1 MNMQISRDDDGA
13 EAPLPRRRTLR
24 AVGALPTL
32 MTLGNLIFGFAAV
45 YFSMRGVMT
54 GGGSE
59 IFGNAEVQRGPVFER
74 LLPTW
79 LALSAYF
86 VFLAML
92 CDTLDGRLARLTR
105 RTSDFGGQLDSLA
118 DMVSFGVAPAMMMI
132 ALIGRQVQL
141 GQLEGAWLVTPLG
154 DKFGRAIWLMGAM
167 YVACVAIRLA
177 RYNVEIIIA
186 KNAANQFRGLPSPGA
201 AASMCSI
208 ILVHEW
214 IAGTGGGYAWLVKA
228 LPVVAVTLAVLMVSR
243 VRYVHF
249 ANVYLRR
256 RQPLMRVWMIL
267 GAMFLVVLWP
277 QFVLAVL
284 ANIYVASGPLMWAAH
299 RLGWKPVPPE
309 QHAEN
314 EPSHNTTSRVG

>member
-1 MNMQISRDDDGA
+1 MNVQFVRPDGDA
-13 EAPLPRRRTLR
+13 DEGLPRRRKLR

-45 YFSMRGVMT
+45 YFCMRGVMT
-54 GGGSE
+54 GGNSE
-59 IFGNAEVQRGPVFER
+59 IFVNNEALPGQVVER

-86 VFLAML
+86 VFFAMI

-141 GQLEGAWLVTPLG
+141 GQLTGDWLVTPLG
-154 DKFGRAIWLMGAM
+154 EKFGRAIWLMGAA

-186 KNAANQFRGLPSPGA
+186 KNAANQFRGLPSPGG

-208 ILVHEW
+208 ILLHEW
-214 IAGTGGGYAWLVKA
+214 IAGTSGDYAWLVKA

-243 VRYVHF
+243 IPYVHF

-256 RQPLMRVWMIL
+256 RQPVTRVWMYL
-267 GAMFLVVLWP
+267 AGAFLVILAP
-277 QFVLAVL
+277 QFALPVL
-284 ANIYVASGPLMWAAH
+284 ANVYAASGPVMWLFQ
-299 RLGWKPVPPE
+299 RFTGWVRPIEHHDETAPT
-309 QHAEN
+309 QNH
-314 EPSHNTTSRVG
+314 TSRTG